1 MEGSRD
7 GSQFEEQKRQER
19 GKKIIARKKI
29 IGKEGR
35 RKEGRRKEGIPKENT
50 REENTRE
57 EGHFSQTTDWLEES
71 RVSDLEEAPGDRY
84 ENCQRFAG
92 QLSKEIIE
100 QLTQENQS
108 GETR

>member
-7 GSQFEEQKRQER
+7 GSQFEEQKRQGR
-19 GKKIIARKKI
+19 GKKIIARKKV

-35 RKEGRRKEGIPKENT
+35 RKEGRRKENT
-50 REENTRE
+50 RKEGIRE
-57 EGHFSQTTDWLEES
+57 EGNFDQTTGWLEES